1 MRRKNSLCFTED
13 NKERDPDL
21 TETIWLGAWVPDSA
35 ATTWMGAW
43 VSGAA
48 APEKVPAFFDFAG
61 TFLRAIPIETH
72 GGSFYRV
79 I

>member
-21 TETIWLGAWVPDSA
+21 TETIWLGAWVLGSPDS
-35 ATTWMGAW
+35 
-43 VSGAA
+43 
-48 APEKVPAFFDFAG
+48 EKVPAFFDFAG